1 LAPHNVVEMT
11 ADATGLGASFARLNG
26 AGSGTASSGH
36 GAQLQIAALIYPN
49 MVLLDL
55 LGHTVFNLLRANV
68 HLVAKDLTPVRV
80 DVGYSI
86 APTTTLAECP
96 MELDILFVPGGLEGT
111 VALIDDPA
119 VLNFLATR
127 GARSRFVTSV
137 CTGSLLLGAAG
148 LLRGY
153 DATSHWYVREL
164 LGLMGANVKTQRV
177 VRDRNRLTGGGVTAG
192 IDFGLELARELRGED
207 CARLI
212 QLVLEY
218 NPEPP
223 FSAGTPQQAGQ
234 ALTQRVIEIRG
245 PALAAAKQAAI
256 RASERLTTQQAAT

>member
-1 LAPHNVVEMT
+1 MT
-11 ADATGLGASFARLNG
+11 ADATGLGASFALLNG
-26 AGSGTASSGH
+26 PGSNPESSGG

-55 LGHTVFNLLRANV
+55 LGPHTVFNLLRGNV

-86 APTTTLAECP
+86 APTMTLAECP

-111 VALIDDPA
+111 VALMDDTE
-119 VLNFLATR
+119 VLGFLATR
-127 GARSRFVTSV
+127 GARSRYVTSV

-153 DATSHWYVREL
+153 DATSHWYVRDL
-164 LGLMGANVKTQRV
+164 LALMGANVKAERV

-207 CARLI
+207 YARLI

-223 FSAGTPQQAGQ
+223 FAAGTPRQAGHV
-234 ALTQRVIEIRG
+234 LTQRVLEIRG
-245 PALAAAKQAAI
+245 PALAAAKQAAT
-256 RASERLTTQQAAT
+256 RAGERLSPLQTAR

>member
-1 LAPHNVVEMT
+1 MAAN
-11 ADATGLGASFARLNG
+11 ATGLSASFALMS
-26 AGSGTASSGH
+26 GSGSDPASSGD
-36 GAQLQIAALIYPN
+36 GVQPQIAALVYPN

-55 LGHTVFNLLRANV
+55 LGPHTVFNLLRANV
-68 HLVAKDLTPVRV
+68 HLVAKDRAPVCV

-86 APTTTLAECP
+86 APTMTLAECP
-96 MELDILFVPGGLEGT
+96 MELDVLFVPGGLEGT
-111 VALIDDPA
+111 VALMDDPE

-127 GARSRFVTSV
+127 GARSRFVSSV

-153 DATSHWYVREL
+153 DATSHWYVRDL
-164 LGLMGANVKTQRV
+164 LALMGANVKTERV

-207 CARLI
+207 YARLI

-223 FSAGTPQQAGQ
+223 FAAGTPQHAGH
-234 ALTQRVIEIRG
+234 ALTQRVLEIRS
-245 PALAAAKQAAI
+245 PALAAAKEAAI
-256 RASERLTTQQAAT
+256 RAGGRLVSLQAAT